1 MNVSP
6 GMKLSPRVLI
16 VDNDPRTR
24 ESLGA
29 LISHWGYIPIIAE
42 GEGDVLVEDAKDRA
56 KAHRC
61 QVAIVDIR
69 LIDDL
74 DVKDKSG
81 LDLVQQLKPALSSI
95 VTSAFGNAEL
105 VSESLEEKGASA
117 FVTKESGP
125 KVLKDKLEKVI
136 CTVCAAN
143 KNLVI
148 EPLDV
153 VNQVSSTLFN
163 GGSIQFSDQFVD
175 ILSRLF
181 SNVDGLRIEK
191 LSKDYESSD
200 ISTVP
205 RPKSVILK
213 VYERIG
219 ENEMQPVLVKIA
231 RTKKIIEEVSRY
243 KAHIRRQLVGLY
255 TASLE
260 DSTCAWDI
268 GGAIYSYFGNADVIP
283 FSQYFQKESA
293 EKIIQCLKHFFTT
306 TWSAHYQKIKV
317 VTNGSLY
324 EHYCRVW
331 GDEWYDRVVK
341 FQDLEVGPIMGQER
355 WEKIQA
361 PHPIE
366 WLVNLA
372 MKDNDQTAS
381 LSNEILVAVTHGD
394 LHGDNILV
402 DENNIAW
409 VIDFERTGEGH
420 ALQDFV
426 ELESDII
433 NRLKCTRENSSA
445 FYQLCLVI
453 TKQDEIQALN
463 QDEITSTDLEVE
475 KALQIIS
482 AIRSLAREATN
493 ISNFQEYLFG
503 LLFNTIFRATITPDD
518 PLTDHQKRALMLA
531 SIICHRLDHWNDPWP
546 PEEWRELNRK

>member
-1 MNVSP
+1 MNVP
-6 GMKLSPRVLI
+6 LGMMLSPRVLI

-24 ESLGA
+24 ESLDA
-29 LISHWGYIPIIAE
+29 LISHWGYIPVIAE
-42 GEGDVLVEDAKDRA
+42 GEGEALIEDAKAKA

-69 LIDDL
+69 LLDDS

-81 LDLVQQLKPALSSI
+81 LDLVRQLKPAISSI
-95 VTSAFGNAEL
+95 VTSAFGNVDV

-117 FVTKESGP
+117 FVAKESGP

-136 CTVCAAN
+136 CKVCAA
-143 KNLVI
+143 KKELVI
-148 EPLDV
+148 GPLDV
-153 VNQVSSTLFN
+153 VNQVSRTLFK

-175 ILSRLF
+175 ILYRLF
-181 SNVDGLRIEK
+181 PNVDGLRIEK

-231 RTKKIIEEVSRY
+231 RTKKINEEVSRY
-243 KAHIRRQLVGLY
+243 TAHIRQQLVGLY
-255 TASLE
+255 VPRLE

-268 GGAIYSYFGNADVIP
+268 GGAIYSYFGSADAVP

-293 EKIIQCLKHFFTT
+293 ENIIQCLRHFFAT
-306 TWSAHYQKIKV
+306 TWSAHYQRAKI
-317 VTNGSLY
+317 VTNESLY
-324 EHYCRVW
+324 KHYCHVW
-331 GDEWYDRVVK
+331 GDEWYDRAVK
-341 FQDLEVGPIMGQER
+341 FQDLDVGPIMGQKH
-355 WEKIQA
+355 WESIQA

-372 MKDNDQTAS
+372 MKDSSQTANPS
-381 LSNEILVAVTHGD
+381 HEILVAVTHGD
-394 LHGDNILV
+394 LHGDNILI
-402 DENNIAW
+402 DENHIAW

-426 ELESDII
+426 ELEADII
-433 NRLKCTRENSSA
+433 NRLKFTSENSSA

-463 QDEITSTDLEVE
+463 QDDINSTDQEAE

-482 AIRSLAREATN
+482 AVRSLAREATK
-493 ISNFQEYLFG
+493 ISNFREYLFG

-531 SIICHRLDHWNDPWP
+531 SIICHRLDHWNEPWP
-546 PEEWRELNRK
+546 PEEWRDIR